1 LLPDYF
7 GNEVVLLY
15 LHDFFFH
22 INKIKI
28 GMKKHL
34 LVLSLTFF
42 GALSVFAQRTISGK
56 VTDAGGEPLI
66 GASVVVKGTSSG
78 TVTDIDGSYS
88 ISVPSDSKVLVYSYT
103 GYESKDVELGAS
115 NTVDVIL
122 AEGAEQ
128 LSEVVVTAQGITREK
143 KALGYAVS
151 SVDQKD
157 LQDKPL
163 ADVGRVIQGKIPGVS
178 VTSTSGVSGTGTN
191 IIIRGYSSITGSNQ
205 PLFVVD
211 GVPFNSNTNQRGGF
225 TQGGQS
231 SSSRFMDLDPNSI
244 ESVTVLK
251 GLAATVTYGDQ
262 GRNGVIL
269 VTTKSGSKKARK
281 AEFQVTQSVFANTA
295 NLPTYQNDYVG
306 GFQQNI
312 GYFFSNWGPTIEEA
326 KIYPSQNTNAALT
339 NHPYAF
345 LSNAALRAGQAD
357 YVASVSPYTMQ
368 VFPNNVNDFFRQGNI
383 YNTSINASGGGDNVS
398 YNISAGYLDE
408 QGYIPENGLKKLNL
422 GLGLNAK
429 LSNKLTVNTSFSY
442 SNTNQYSPP
451 LSGGGGNNAYDFPSV
466 LANVMYTP
474 RQVDLMGWPYE
485 DPVSKASVYFRSGN
499 DIPNPRWVLAN
510 YKTTGIVNRIFSA
523 TSFNYQI
530 AKNLTLLYKV
540 GLDTYSEA
548 QEFKFN
554 KGGVQFVNGYY
565 NTWDIQNTI
574 WDNTAIL
581 GYSKSFSKKLSL
593 NARLGGNIRNDTYRN
608 VFVQSQNQLA
618 RDLFRHSNFIDN
630 IASDGTQEETRMGI
644 FGEVTV
650 DYNSYLFLNLAG
662 RNDWTSTVEKENRRI
677 LYPSASLSFVP
688 TSAFSG
694 LSSDFL
700 NFLKIRVGVGTSAGF
715 PRPYQTRNI
724 LDQSARA
731 WLLPSGSAVQSHAV
745 NNSLGNPNLR
755 PELHTEYELGLET
768 KLLKGLLGLDLT
780 VYRRDTRDLITSA
793 PLDFAT
799 GYSSTTI
806 NIGKI
811 RNEGIEAA
819 ITATPISTNNFQWN
833 VTLNYT
839 RNVPIVLDLGGTLTQ
854 VQVTGFG
861 GSLGNYAVVGKP
873 FNMIKGI
880 GYRRNDQGQLLVDG
894 GGYLLSTPDAINLGN
909 PNPAFQTTLINGF
922 SYKGFT
928 FDFML
933 AYRHG
938 GAIYSST
945 VGALMGRGLTS
956 DTRKE
961 IYDRALTSIF
971 PGVLASDGTPNN
983 KQVTV
988 ADIGFNNLYFFGDE
1002 GRIFDGT
1009 TIRLQEVSIGYQ
1021 IPKKLVEKTPFKAIS
1036 LSLIGNNLW
1045 YKALNIPPG
1054 VNLDTDSLGL
1064 GVGNG
1069 LGFEMLTGPS
1079 ARRIGGTLKL
1089 TF

>member
-1 LLPDYF
+1 
-7 GNEVVLLY
+7 
-15 LHDFFFH
+15 
-22 INKIKI
+22 
-28 GMKKHL
+28 
-34 LVLSLTFF
+34 
-42 GALSVFAQRTISGK
+42 
-56 VTDAGGEPLI
+56 
-66 GASVVVKGTSSG
+66 
-78 TVTDIDGSYS
+78 
-88 ISVPSDSKVLVYSYT
+88 
-103 GYESKDVELGAS
+103 
-115 NTVDVIL
+115 
-122 AEGAEQ
+122 
-128 LSEVVVTAQGITREK
+128 
-143 KALGYAVS
+143 
-151 SVDQKD
+151 
-157 LQDKPL
+157 
-163 ADVGRVIQGKIPGVS
+163 
-178 VTSTSGVSGTGTN
+178 
-191 IIIRGYSSITGSNQ
+191 
-205 PLFVVD
+205 
-211 GVPFNSNTNQRGGF
+211 
-225 TQGGQS
+225 
-231 SSSRFMDLDPNSI
+231 
-244 ESVTVLK
+244 
-251 GLAATVTYGDQ
+251 
-262 GRNGVIL
+262 
-269 VTTKSGSKKARK
+269 
-281 AEFQVTQSVFANTA
+281 
-295 NLPTYQNDYVG
+295 
-306 GFQQNI
+306 
-312 GYFFSNWGPTIEEA
+312 
-326 KIYPSQNTNAALT
+326 
-339 NHPYAF
+339 
-345 LSNAALRAGQAD
+345 
-357 YVASVSPYTMQ
+357 
-368 VFPNNVNDFFRQGNI
+368 
-383 YNTSINASGGGDNVS
+383 
-398 YNISAGYLDE
+398 
-408 QGYIPENGLKKLNL
+408 
-422 GLGLNAK
+422 
-429 LSNKLTVNTSFSY
+429 
-442 SNTNQYSPP
+442 
-451 LSGGGGNNAYDFPSV
+451 
-466 LANVMYTP
+466 
-474 RQVDLMGWPYE
+474 
-485 DPVSKASVYFRSGN
+485 
-499 DIPNPRWVLAN
+499 
-510 YKTTGIVNRIFSA
+510 
-523 TSFNYQI
+523 
-530 AKNLTLLYKV
+530 
-540 GLDTYSEA
+540 
-548 QEFKFN
+548 
-554 KGGVQFVNGYY
+554 
-565 NTWDIQNTI
+565 
-574 WDNTAIL
+574 
-581 GYSKSFSKKLSL
+581 
-593 NARLGGNIRNDTYRN
+593 
-608 VFVQSQNQLA
+608 
-618 RDLFRHSNFIDN
+618 
-630 IASDGTQEETRMGI
+630 MGI

-650 DYNSYLFLNLAG
+650 DYNSYLFLNMAG

>member
-1 LLPDYF
+1 
-7 GNEVVLLY
+7 
-15 LHDFFFH
+15 
-22 INKIKI
+22 
-28 GMKKHL
+28 MKKHL

-42 GALSVFAQRTISGK
+42 GAISVFAQRTISGK
-56 VTDAGGEPLI
+56 VSDAGGEPLI

-88 ISVPSDSKVLVYSYT
+88 LSVPSDSKVLVFSYT

-115 NTVDVIL
+115 NTVDVVL

-151 SVDQKD
+151 GVDQKD
-157 LQDKPL
+157 IQDRPL
-163 ADVGRVIQGKIPGVS
+163 ADVGRVLQGKIPGVS

-191 IIIRGYSSITGSNQ
+191 IVIRGYSSITGSNQ

-231 SSSRFMDLDPNSI
+231 SSSRFLDLDPNSI

-269 VTTKSGSKKARK
+269 VTTKSGSKKAKK
-281 AEFQVTQSVFANTA
+281 AEFQVTQSVFTNTA
-295 NLPTYQNDYVG
+295 HLPRYQNDYVG
-306 GFQQNI
+306 GFQQNL

-326 KIYPSQNTNAALT
+326 ITYRSQNTNAGLT

-345 LSNAALRAGQAD
+345 LSNPALRAGQAD
-357 YVASVSPYTMQ
+357 YVASVSPYKIA
-368 VFPNNVNDFFRQGNI
+368 VYPNNVNDFFRQGNI
-383 YNTSINASGGGDNVS
+383 FNTSVNASGGGDNVS

-408 QGYIPENGLKKLNL
+408 QGYIPNNGLKKLNL

-429 LSNKLTVNTSFSY
+429 LSNKLLVTTSFSY
-442 SNTNQYSPP
+442 SNTDQYSPP
-451 LSGGGGNNAYDFPSV
+451 LSGGGGNNAYSFPSV

-485 DPVSKASVYFRSGN
+485 DPTTKNSVYFRSGN
-499 DIPNPRWVLAN
+499 DIPNPRWILQN
-510 YKTTGIVNRIFSA
+510 YETSGVVNRIFSA
-523 TSFNYQI
+523 TSFNYQL

-540 GLDTYSEA
+540 GLDTYSES
-548 QEFKFN
+548 QEFRFN
-554 KGGVQFVNGYY
+554 KGGVSFVNGYY

-574 WDNTAIL
+574 WDNTVIL
-581 GYSKSFSKKLSL
+581 GYSKVLSKKLNL
-593 NARLGGNIRNDTYRN
+593 NARLGGNMRNDSYRN
-608 VFVQSQNQLA
+608 VFVSSQNQLA
-618 RDLFRHSNFIDN
+618 RDLFRHNNFIDN
-630 IASDGTQEETRMGI
+630 VASDGIQEETRMGI

-650 DYNSYLFLNLAG
+650 DYSNYLFLNLAG

-688 TSAFSG
+688 TSAFPG

-700 NFLKIRVGVGTSAGF
+700 NFLKIRAGVGTSAGF

-731 WLLPSGSAVQSHAV
+731 WLLPSGAAVQSHAV

-755 PELHTEYELGLET
+755 PELHTEYEFGIET

-811 RNEGIEAA
+811 RNEGVEIAL
-819 ITATPISTNNFQWN
+819 TGTPISTPNFQWN

-839 RNVPIVLDLGGTLTQ
+839 RNAPIVLDLGGTLKE
-854 VQVTGFG
+854 VQVSGFG
-861 GSLGNYAVVGKP
+861 GALGNYAIVGKP
-873 FNMIKGI
+873 FNMIKGT
-880 GYRRNDQGQLLVDG
+880 GYRRNAEGTVLVDG
-894 GGYLLSTPDAINLGN
+894 SGNLVSTPGAIELGD
-909 PNPAFQTTLINGF
+909 PNPAFQTSLINGF
-922 SYKGFT
+922 NFKGFT

-933 AYRHG
+933 SYRHG
-938 GAIYSST
+938 GALYSST
-945 VGALMGRGLTS
+945 AGALMGRGLTL
-956 DTRKE
+956 DTGKE
-961 IYDRALTSIF
+961 LYDRAQTFIF
-971 PGVLASDGTPNN
+971 PGVLQSDGTPNN
-983 KQVTV
+983 KQITASDV
-988 ADIGFNNLYFFGDE
+988 GFNNLYFFGDE
-1002 GRIFDGT
+1002 GRMYDGT
-1009 TIRLQEVSIGYQ
+1009 TIRLQEVSIGYA

-1036 LSLIGNNLW
+1036 LSISGNNLW
-1045 YKALNIPPG
+1045 YKALYLPPG
-1054 VNLDTDSLGL
+1054 LNLDTDNLGL

-1069 LGFEMLTGPS
+1069 LGFELLTGPS
-1079 ARRIGGTLKL
+1079 ARRVGGTLKL